1 MSLTSLGLLTNM
13 VFETGLVGEPI
24 GEFMYIKRTLEKSIA
39 RASKFFPVVFIS
51 GPRQVGKTTIFQ
63 NCISGGRNYV
73 SLDTLEEREL
83 AKNDPRRFLERYK
96 APLLL
101 DEVQYAT
108 ELFPYI
114 KKIIDMEKKK
124 GMYWITGSQQF
135 NLMANVTESLAGRVG
150 ILNLQGLSQAE
161 KDNMPDTLP
170 FLPTEK
176 LLAQKEKTI
185 GEPKDIFYRIWKGSY
200 PALFSGPDNDWSLF
214 YDSYIQTYIERDV
227 KQIIMVSNELQFVN
241 FVRVLAART
250 SQLLNY
256 SNIAGEIGINETT
269 VKSWLSILQ
278 TSGIIYLLQPYSNN
292 LTNRVL
298 KTPKVYFLDTGLVC
312 YLTKWNTPE
321 TLENGAFSGAILETY
336 VVSEILKSYWHNGVS
351 PAIYFYR
358 DKDKREIDIILEEN
372 GKLYPLEI
380 KQKTNPTT
388 DDIKNFAVLSWFNK
402 DVAPGGVLCLAPT
415 HLPLGRKDH
424 AIPISYI

>member
-1 MSLTSLGLLTNM
+1 
-13 VFETGLVGEPI
+13 
-24 GEFMYIKRTLEKSIA
+24 MYIRRTLEKCIIQ
-39 RASKFFPVVFIS
+39 ASNFFPVVFIS
-51 GPRQVGKTTIFQ
+51 GPRQVGKTTILQ
-63 NCISGGRNYV
+63 NCISEGRNYV

-83 AKNDPRRFLERYK
+83 AKNDPGRFLERYK

-101 DEVQYAT
+101 DEIQYAP

-114 KKIIDMEKKK
+114 KNIIDREKKK

-150 ILNLQGLSQAE
+150 ILSLQGLSQAE
-161 KDNMPDTLP
+161 KDNTPDTLP

-176 LLAQKEKTI
+176 LFVQKEKTS
-185 GEPKDIFYRIWKGSY
+185 GGTKDIFNLIWKGSY
-200 PALFSGPDNDWSLF
+200 PALFNASINVSDKEWSLF

-227 KQIIMVSNELQFVN
+227 KQIIKVSNELQFVN

-256 SNIAGEIGINETT
+256 SNIAREIGINETT

-321 TLENGAFSGAILETY
+321 TLENGAFSGAVLETY

-351 PAIYFYR
+351 PAIYFYG

-380 KQKTNPTT
+380 KQKTNPST
-388 DDIKNFAVLSWFNK
+388 DDIKNFAVLSRFNK
-402 DVAPGGVLCLAPT
+402 EVAPGGVLCLAPT
-415 HLPLGRKDH
+415 HLPLGKNDY

>member
-1 MSLTSLGLLTNM
+1 
-13 VFETGLVGEPI
+13 
-24 GEFMYIKRTLEKSIA
+24 MYIRRTLEKSIIQ
-39 RASKFFPVVFIS
+39 ASNFFPVVFIS
-51 GPRQVGKTTIFQ
+51 GPRQVGKTTILQ
-63 NCISGGRNYV
+63 NCMSGGRNYV
-73 SLDTLEEREL
+73 SLDTMEEREL
-83 AKNDPRRFLERYK
+83 AKSDPRRFLERYK

-101 DEVQYAT
+101 DEIQYAP

-114 KKIIDMEKKK
+114 KNIIDREKKK

-161 KDNMPDTLP
+161 KDNIPDTVP

-176 LLAQKEKTI
+176 LFTQKEKTA
-185 GEPKDIFYRIWKGSY
+185 GGTKDFDIRIWNRIWKGSY
-200 PALFSGPDNDWSLF
+200 PALFTALSNDSDKDWHLF

-227 KQIIMVSNELQFVN
+227 KQIINVSNELQFVN

-256 SNIAGEIGINETT
+256 SNIAREIGINETT

-278 TSGIIYLLQPYSNN
+278 TSGIIYLLEPYSNN

-321 TLENGAFSGAILETY
+321 VLENGAFSGAILETY

-351 PAIYFYR
+351 PAVYFYG

-372 GKLYPLEI
+372 GKLFPLEI
-380 KQKTNPTT
+380 KQKTNPGA
-388 DDIKNFAVLSWFNK
+388 DDIKNFAVLSRFK
-402 DVAPGGVLCLAPT
+402 KEVAPGGVLCLAPT
-415 HLPLGRKDH
+415 HLPLGRKDYT
-424 AIPISYI
+424 IPISYI